1 MQNAFLSKR
10 RYLTLCTSKYFQW
23 RVFGHHWM
31 SSVWSTF
38 WPQKWEQLKL
48 FKENFQ
54 YQSWSVKS
62 LAVITSVLTTRKRK
76 KKNKTKLKIK
86 DSTWTNQRANHHTKI
101 CRNVLIQRD
110 TAKIWLP
117 GAEAV
122 LTNHFSLSVDFNLT
136 VKNS

>member
-1 MQNAFLSKR
+1 MQNDFLSKR

-31 SSVWSTF
+31 SSVWSTATF
-38 WPQKWEQLKL
+38 WPPKWEQLKL
-48 FKENFQ
+48 FKEDFQ
-54 YQSWSVKS
+54 DQSWCVKN
-62 LAVITSVLTTRKRK
+62 LAVIISVLTTRKRQ
-76 KKNKTKLKIK
+76 KNPKNQGFYL
-86 DSTWTNQRANHHTKI
+86 NQRANHYIKI
-101 CRNVLIQRD
+101 CRDVLIQKD

-122 LTNHFSLSVDFNLT
+122 LTNHFSLSVDFNLK

>member
-10 RYLTLCTSKYFQW
+10 RYLTLCTSKHFQC

-31 SSVWSTF
+31 SSVWSTATF

-54 YQSWSVKS
+54 YQSWCVKS
-62 LAVITSVLTTRKRK
+62 LAVITSVLTTRKRQ
-76 KKNKTKLKIK
+76 KNLKIK

-101 CRNVLIQRD
+101 CRDVLIQRD
-110 TAKIWLP
+110 TAKIWLL

-122 LTNHFSLSVDFNLT
+122 LTNHFSLSVDFNLK